1 MRKIHICILIFTFIA
16 ASALCFA
23 QGHEQTIMTKERQL
37 WKAFKNKDAKAF
49 GQWIAEDA
57 QDISAP
63 DGRLRTKSEIIQ
75 MISEFDVAEYELTDM
90 RVSNVIE
97 DVAIVTYKAKTKG
110 THMGKPIPDVQ
121 YYASTVWVHKN
132 GDWWARFHQES
143 PIGPMSEMKQ

>member
-1 MRKIHICILIFTFIA
+1 MRRIQVGILLVTFIA

-23 QGHEQTIMTKERQL
+23 KGHQETLMTKERQL

-75 MISEFDVAEYELTDM
+75 MMSEFNITEYELTEMQVIDVTDD
-90 RVSNVIE
+90 VS
-97 DVAIVTYKAKTKG
+97 IVTYKAKTKG
-110 THMGKPIPDVQ
+110 THNGKVMPETQHYI
-121 YYASTVWVHKN
+121 STVWVHKD

-143 PIGPMSEMKQ
+143 PILPMTAMK